1 MSIATKTGDKG
12 ETYGRRVG
20 KSDHRVDA
28 YGCVDELNS
37 ALGLARAVAT
47 NDFVRDQILT
57 AQKELITVMGELA
70 TMPVDFERY
79 RKDGFRFTNGAMVDR
94 VTGVIDKIESSE
106 KMKFKDWV
114 LPGSSLE
121 TAALDLA
128 RATCRRAERRVA
140 SLAGGTKGFNAEI
153 LRYLN
158 RLSDLCWLLAR
169 QIELKDAPSK

>member
-1 MSIATKTGDKG
+1 
-12 ETYGRRVG
+12 
-20 KSDHRVDA
+20 
-28 YGCVDELNS
+28 
-37 ALGLARAVAT
+37 
-47 NDFVRDQILT
+47 
-57 AQKELITVMGELA
+57 LIIVMGELA
-70 TMPVDFERY
+70 TMPVDLERY
-79 RKDGFRFTNGAMVDR
+79 WKDGFKVTTSAMVDR
-94 VTGVIDKIESSE
+94 VTGVIDKIESSG

-140 SLAGGTKGFNAEI
+140 SLAAETKDFNAEI

-169 QIELKDAPSK
+169 QIEQKDAR